1 MADCDTF
8 DPSSCGFTFLQLT
21 PQEEFVPACLDDH
34 DDYQTDDC
42 TADLAVLSV
51 LAPEVTSCCTSNGQ
65 GPTLEPEIN
74 LFCPELGVLTEEPE
88 PIDPDFDYEADAIQ
102 RGIYKRDR
110 KLHIDLEEDGSVP
123 DLVGNE
129 IESAVSSGCFVD
141 SAYASRI
148 DALCMSDRIDGMTCN
163 QNGKADIPIFTPTPF
178 AFQPLIA

>member
-1 MADCDTF
+1 MTDCDTF
-8 DPSSCGFTFLQLT
+8 DPRNCGFTFLQLT
-21 PQEEFVPACLDDH
+21 PQEDFVPACADDH
-34 DDYQTDDC
+34 EVYQTDDC

-65 GPTLEPEIN
+65 EQTLEPEIN

-102 RGIYKRDR
+102 RGVYKRER
-110 KLHIDLEEDGSVP
+110 KLHIELEDDSVP
-123 DLVGNE
+123 ELVGNE

-148 DALCMSDRIDGMTCN
+148 DALCMSDRIHKMTCD
-163 QNGKADIPIFTPTPF
+163 QGKADVPIFNSAPF

>member
-1 MADCDTF
+1 MTDYDTF
-8 DPSSCGFTFLQLT
+8 DPRNCGFTFLQLT
-21 PQEEFVPACLDDH
+21 PQEEFVPACADDH
-34 DDYQTDDC
+34 EEYQTDDC

-65 GPTLEPEIN
+65 VQTLEPEIN

-102 RGIYKRDR
+102 RGVYKRER
-110 KLHIDLEEDGSVP
+110 KLHIDLEDESVP
-123 DLVGNE
+123 ELVGNE

-148 DALCMSDRIDGMTCN
+148 DALCMSDRIDGMSYD
-163 QNGKADIPIFTPTPF
+163 QGKADVPLFNPTPF